1 MSKPRT
7 ILVTTLYGRDN
18 RIPMVQIEV
27 PNGKAQLTIEEA
39 EDLAR
44 NLVHAS
50 EASLT
55 DAFLIEFL
63 RGPALELEDAQ
74 VWGLIREFREW
85 REARI
90 AQPPPGWKSGV

>member
-1 MSKPRT
+1 MSDT
-7 ILVTTLYGRDN
+7 AHAIIVTTLYGRDN
-18 RIPMVQIEV
+18 AIPMVQIEL
-27 PNGKAQLTIEEA
+27 PDGKAQLTIEQA

-44 NLVHAS
+44 NIVHAS

-63 RGPALELEDAQ
+63 RGPVLELEDAQ
-74 VWGLIREFREW
+74 VWGLIRAFREW

-90 AQPPPGWKSGV
+90 ARPPTG

>member
-1 MSKPRT
+1 MPS
-7 ILVTTLYGRDN
+7 INITTLYGRDN
-18 RIPMVQIEV
+18 KIPMVQIEV
-27 PNGKAQLTIEEA
+27 PEGKAQVTVEEA

-44 NLVHAS
+44 NLVHAC

-63 RGPALELEDAQ
+63 KGPALELEDTL
-74 VWGLIREFREW
+74 VFTILREFREW

-90 AQPPPGWKSGV
+90 AKPPTP

>member
-1 MSKPRT
+1 VTQQTQSIM
-7 ILVTTLYGRDN
+7 VTTLYGRDN
-18 RIPMVQIEV
+18 QVPLVQIEMPRTTV
-27 PNGKAQLTIEEA
+27 QLRVEEA

-44 NLVHAS
+44 NIVHAC

-63 RGPALELEDAQ
+63 RGPVLELEDAQ
-74 VWGLIREFREW
+74 VWGVIREFRQW

-90 AQPPPGWKSGV
+90 ARPPGHP

>member
-1 MSKPRT
+1 MSS
-7 ILVTTLYGRDN
+7 IQISTLYGRDN
-18 RIPMVQIEV
+18 RIPLVQIEV
-27 PNGKAQLTIEEA
+27 PDGKAQLTVEEA

-44 NLVHAS
+44 NLVHAC

-63 RGPALELEDAQ
+63 QGPVLGLEDDV
-74 VWGLIREFREW
+74 VWGIVREFRQW

-90 AQPPPGWKSGV
+90 ARPPEEEAHTP